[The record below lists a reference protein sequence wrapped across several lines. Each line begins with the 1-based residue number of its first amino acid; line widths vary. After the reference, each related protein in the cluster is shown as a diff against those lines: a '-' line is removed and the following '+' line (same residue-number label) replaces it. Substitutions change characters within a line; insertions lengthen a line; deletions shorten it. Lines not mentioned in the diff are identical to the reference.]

1 MNKELKT
8 TSLELFRSGDGA
20 VTLDVHVQG
29 ETLWLTQ
36 AEMATLFG
44 CSTDNASLHLK
55 NIYATGELD
64 RRATTEESSVVRK
77 EGSRTVTRAVT
88 FYNLD
93 AIIAVGYRVN
103 SKRATQFRIWA
114 TDVLKRYILHGYA
127 VNDHRLA
134 QLGEIVKVMRRAGK
148 RLDAAQVLSVVEQY
162 STALDL
168 LDEYD
173 HQTIR
178 KPKGSAGEYV
188 LTYDEC
194 RKFIDSMKFAAGSE
208 LFGNEK
214 DGSFKGAIGNI
225 YQTFGGKEL
234 YPTREEKAAN
244 LLYFVIKNHAFS
256 DGNKRIGA
264 AIFLYFLEKNGLL
277 RTTSGE
283 KRVADDTLVA
293 LTVMIAES
301 KPAEREL
308 MTNLVMTFL
317 VDD

>member
-44 CSTDNASLHLK
+44 VSRSAVTKHLA
-55 NIYATGELD
+55 NILKTGELV
-64 RRATTEESSVVRK
+64 EESICSILEHVP
-77 EGSRTVTRAVT
+77 ETRNRSYQTAY
-88 FYNLD
+88 YNLD

-162 STALDL
+162 SIALDL

-234 YPTREEKAAN
+234 YPAREEKAAN